1 MAPMGGASKRGQK
14 GWGCRIGAASLSK
27 GPNKKA
33 RRGPNA
39 MKKAFIT
46 GITGQDGAYL
56 AKLLLDKGYEVHGGV
71 RRISQPETTR
81 LARLGIDK
89 HLHLHEFDLAEIN
102 NIHRL
107 VRDVPVD
114 EFYNLAAQSFVG
126 SSWAL
131 PIYAGDVNGLGVVRL
146 LDSLRTLRPETRF
159 YQASTSE
166 MFGLVQ
172 EVPQSETTR
181 FYPRSPYG
189 VAKVYGHYITTNYR
203 ESFHMHASCGIL
215 FNHESPL
222 RSKEFVTRKITLAL
236 ARLARGGTDPCV
248 LGNLD
253 AKRDWG
259 FAGEYVEGMWRM
271 LQQDVADDYVL
282 ATGQTTSIRD
292 FIGFAAAAL
301 DMDVTWTGAGL
312 QEKGIDARTGRILI
326 EVSEAFYRP
335 AEVDLL
341 LGDASKA
348 ARVLGWTA
356 QVKIAQ
362 LAQMMAK
369 ADYDDLG

>member
-1 MAPMGGASKRGQK
+1 MRPN
-14 GWGCRIGAASLSK
+14 SL
-27 GPNKKA
+27 
-33 RRGPNA
+33 
-39 MKKAFIT
+39 F
-46 GITGQDGAYL
+46 
-56 AKLLLDKGYEVHGGV
+56 
-71 RRISQPETTR
+71 
-81 LARLGIDK
+81 
-89 HLHLHEFDLAEIN
+89 
-102 NIHRL
+102 L
-107 VRDVPVD
+107 VL
-114 EFYNLAAQSFVG
+114 NCVG
-126 SSWAL
+126 SSWEL
-131 PIYAGDVNGLGVVRL
+131 PIYAADVNVMGVVRI
-146 LDSLRTLRPETRF
+146 LDTLRTLAPQTRF

-172 EVPQSETTR
+172 AVPQSETTR

-236 ARLARGGTDPCV
+236 ARLARGGTEPCV

-301 DMDVTWTGAGL
+301 DMDLHWTGAGL
-312 QEKGIDARTGRILI
+312 QEKGIDAKTGRILI

-356 QVKIAQ
+356 QVKIQ
-362 LAQMMAK
+362 ELAQMMAT
-369 ADYDDLG
+369 ADYDELG